1 MYLCPRNHEN
11 KRDMATYTITL
22 NERTVSGKA
31 LKEYLQALGVF
42 ISKVT
47 PKRKSI
53 MKRLTFTFLLTLIA
67 FIAKA
72 QTESNPGWLWTIS
85 GNGLAQKSYLFGTC
99 HGEGHNFTKEEV
111 FSFPG
116 LQEAFDESKMLFNET
131 ELNPEHADT
140 AALNKFWRSIGEL
153 FHNPGPEYM
162 MPEGV
167 DFRTLYDS
175 TAHFKEVDDYL
186 AIKYSD
192 PEYWKKTPGYWFM
205 RLGVALF
212 IATRQAKAVDELLY
226 EEAVNQGKETGGLE
240 EMKDIDG
247 SLQSMFTDTKGIDT
261 LSMKEQADTLYR
273 MIRDGNNGTTRR
285 KYQRVYKAYISND
298 TCQFAKLLAE
308 NLDFFGGKNNS
319 HEKELL
325 NGRNAAWIPVIKE
338 NIAKRPCLIAV
349 GCRHLLSD
357 DGLIAMLRREGYTVE
372 PVTKKY

>member
-1 MYLCPRNHEN
+1 MKQTIITRLRGLAILLLALAA
-11 KRDMATYTITL
+11 MTAT
-22 NERTVSGKA
+22 
-31 LKEYLQALGVF
+31 
-42 ISKVT
+42 
-47 PKRKSI
+47 
-53 MKRLTFTFLLTLIA
+53 
-67 FIAKA
+67 A
-72 QTESNPGWLWTIS
+72 QGNPGWLWQIS
-85 GNGLAQKSYLFGTC
+85 GNGLTQKSYLFGTC

-116 LQEAFDESKMLFNET
+116 LQEAFDESKMLFNEA
-131 ELNPEHADT
+131 EMNPEHADT
-140 AALNKFWRSIGEL
+140 AALNKFWRSIDEL

-192 PEYWKKTPGYWFM
+192 LEYWKKTPGYWFM

-240 EMKDIDG
+240 EVKDIVG

-319 HEKELL
+319 HEKEML

-338 NIAKRPCLIAV
+338 NIAKRPCMIAV
-349 GCRHLLSD
+349 GCRHLMGPAS
-357 DGLIAMLRREGYTVE
+357 LIAMLRREGYSVE
-372 PVTKKY
+372 AVRKE

>member
-1 MYLCPRNHEN
+1 MKQAIITRMRGFAILLLALAA
-11 KRDMATYTITL
+11 MTAT
-22 NERTVSGKA
+22 
-31 LKEYLQALGVF
+31 
-42 ISKVT
+42 
-47 PKRKSI
+47 
-53 MKRLTFTFLLTLIA
+53 
-67 FIAKA
+67 A
-72 QTESNPGWLWTIS
+72 QGNPGWLWQIS
-85 GNGLAQKSYLFGTC
+85 GNGLTQKSYLFGTC

-111 FSFPG
+111 FCFPG
-116 LQEAFDESKMLFNET
+116 LQDAFDESKMLFNEADM
-131 ELNPEHADT
+131 NPEHADT

-167 DFRTLYDS
+167 DFRRLYDS

-240 EMKDIDG
+240 EVKDIDG

-273 MIRDGNNGTTRR
+273 MIRDGKNGTTRR
-285 KYQRVYKAYISND
+285 KYQRVYKAYMSND

-308 NLDFFGGKNNS
+308 NLDFFGGMSSS
-319 HEKELL
+319 HEKEML
-325 NGRNAAWIPVIKE
+325 NDRNAAWIPVIKE
-338 NIAKRPCLIAV
+338 NIAKRPCMIAV
-349 GCRHLLSD
+349 GCRHLMGPAS
-357 DGLIAMLRREGYTVE
+357 LIAMLRREGYTVE
-372 PVTKKY
+372 AVKKE